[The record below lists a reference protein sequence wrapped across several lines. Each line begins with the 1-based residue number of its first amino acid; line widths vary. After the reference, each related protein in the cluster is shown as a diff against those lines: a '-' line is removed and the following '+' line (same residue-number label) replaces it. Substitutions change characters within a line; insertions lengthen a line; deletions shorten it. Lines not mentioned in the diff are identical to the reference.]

1 MFATC
6 RHIPPLLPV
15 VTARPTT
22 IIAVVAVI
30 EPCSAISCCCKLLPE
45 TNIATC
51 HQALEVLKM
60 PLKQA
65 TLNGLKRK
73 ASPQLEAY
81 TKRMKSEEAG
91 FKDSKSEEQY
101 NIVDRQFYPPEMT
114 NERCA
119 QYNANRIERPMQTLA
134 RAQQATEG
142 ERTSIHVNRAVVH
155 WFKCDLR
162 INDNKSLHLASKLAK
177 SHGVPLICL
186 HIVSPQDYKAHMTS
200 PVRVDFVLRTLEVLR
215 EDLARLD
222 IPLYVETVQKRK
234 AIPGRIIELC
244 ERWGASH
251 LFCNIEYEVDELR
264 REALMTNKG
273 LEKSIAVTAVHDTCV
288 VAPGQLSTG
297 TGSQY
302 AVYSPWY
309 RAWVAYTH
317 RHPGQLQIF
326 DPPWPNPK
334 STHQAFK
341 DIFDSIIPE
350 APENKKLT
358 NEEKI
363 RFRSMWPP
371 GEHEARERLGKFLK
385 ERVEKYKDT
394 RNFPAANSTA
404 MLSVHLASGTLSART
419 AVAQARDANTTDALD
434 AGNIGIKGWISEIAW
449 RDFYKHV
456 LVNWPYICMNKPF
469 KPEYTK
475 IRWEY
480 DEDLFQK
487 WCRGQTGFPFIDA
500 AMRQLNHMG
509 YMHNRARMAVASF
522 LAKDLLIDWRR
533 GERYFMEH
541 LIDGDFASNNGG
553 WGFSAST
560 GVDPQPYFRIFNPH
574 LQGERFDPEGEYI
587 RKWVPELANVRGK
600 AIHDPYGKGAE
611 MEARQNGYPKACVDH
626 KVSRAR
632 ALARYKEGLGRDTA

>member
-1 MFATC
+1 
-6 RHIPPLLPV
+6 
-15 VTARPTT
+15 
-22 IIAVVAVI
+22 
-30 EPCSAISCCCKLLPE
+30 
-45 TNIATC
+45 
-51 HQALEVLKM
+51 M

-73 ASPQLEAY
+73 ASPQLEAPI
-81 TKRMKSEEAG
+81 KRMKSEEAG
-91 FKDSKSEEQY
+91 FKDSKSKEKY

-119 QYNANRIERPMQTLA
+119 QYNTNRIERPMQTLA
-134 RAQQATEG
+134 RAQLTTEE
-142 ERTSIHVNRAVVH
+142 ERASIHINHAVVH

-162 INDNKSLHLASKLAK
+162 IYDNKSLHLASKLAK

-200 PVRVDFVLRTLEVLR
+200 PVRVDFVLRTLEVLKK
-215 EDLARLD
+215 DLARLD
-222 IPLYVETVQKRK
+222 IPLYVETVEKRK

-244 ERWGASH
+244 EKWGASH

-264 REALMTNKG
+264 REALMTKKG
-273 LEKSIAVTAVHDTCV
+273 LEKGIAVTAVHDTCV
-288 VAPGQLSTG
+288 VAPGQLSNG
-297 TGSQY
+297 TGGQY

-309 RAWVAYTH
+309 RAWVAYIH

-334 STHQAFK
+334 STHQAYK
-341 DIFDSIIPE
+341 DIFDSPIPE

-358 NEEKI
+358 DEEKV

-469 KPEYTK
+469 KPEYTN

-480 DEDLFQK
+480 DEDLFEK
-487 WCRGQTGFPFIDA
+487 WCTGQTGFPFIDA

-600 AIHDPYGKGAE
+600 AIHDPYERGAE
-611 MEARQNGYPKACVDH
+611 REARKNGYPRACVDH

-632 ALARYKEGLGRDTA
+632 ALARYKEGIGRDTAQ